1 MISREFQFLKELKK
15 KKRNKKQMW
24 FMMPPLA
31 SKLIYI
37 YMEMENYFQICNR
50 ILTRT
55 SSSLP
60 WERHYEVSAIIL
72 VISE

>member
-1 MISREFQFLKELKK
+1 
-15 KKRNKKQMW
+15 MW

-31 SKLIYI
+31 SKLIYT